1 MKSSTIKEL
10 GIVSLVVL
18 CVVLLWQ
25 NRSMRDEL
33 RQYRAVEN
41 FLAAEDRTGAE
52 CRMEVGSQDLQDET
66 ARRLLRIM
74 AAQKG
79 DASAQLGFAL
89 FELGEYP
96 SIQDIDAKREKWLLA
111 AARQG
116 DPECM
121 YSLAEFYNDRGAL
134 QRAFHWYREGAL
146 RNDARCMAA
155 LGQMYLDGEWVKAD
169 AEKAEYWFKKA
180 EAAGCSDTLLESWR
194 ARCVIP
200 QNAR

>member
-1 MKSSTIKEL
+1 MKASTIKEL

-33 RQYRAVEN
+33 RQYRAVET
-41 FLAAEDRTGAE
+41 FLAAEERTGAE
-52 CRMEVGSQDLQDET
+52 CRTEVGNQVMQDET
-66 ARRLLRIM
+66 ARRMLRIM

-79 DASAQLGFAL
+79 DARAQLGFAL

-96 SIQDIDAKREKWLLA
+96 SIQDMDAKREKWLLA

-121 YSLAEFYNDRGAL
+121 FALAEFYNQSGAHR
-134 QRAFHWYREGAL
+134 QAFHWYREGAL
-146 RNDARCMAA
+146 RNDARCMAM
-155 LGQMYLDGEWVKAD
+155 LGQMYLDGAAVEAD
-169 AEKAEYWFKKA
+169 ASQAEYWFQKA
-180 EAAGCSDTLLESWR
+180 EAAGCSDTLLEEWKSR
-194 ARCVIP
+194 RVIP
-200 QNAR
+200 QNGR

>member
-52 CRMEVGSQDLQDET
+52 CRTEVGSQDLQDET

-111 AARQG
+111 AVRQG
-116 DPECM
+116 NPECM

-155 LGQMYLDGEWVKAD
+155 LGQMYLDGAWVKAD
-169 AEKAEYWFKKA
+169 AEQAEYWFKKA
-180 EAAGCSDTLLESWR
+180 EAAGCSDTLLKSWR

>member
-1 MKSSTIKEL
+1 MKASTIKEA

-52 CRMEVGSQDLQDET
+52 CRTEVGSQDLQDET
-66 ARRLLRIM
+66 ARRMLRIM

-79 DASAQLGFAL
+79 DARAQLGFAL

-116 DPECM
+116 NPECM
-121 YSLAEFYNDRGAL
+121 FALAEFYNQGGAL

-155 LGQMYLDGEWVKAD
+155 LGQMYLDGTGVKAD
-169 AEKAEYWFKKA
+169 ASQAEFWFKKA
-180 EAAGCSDTLLESWR
+180 EAAGCPDTLLEEWKTR
-194 ARCVIP
+194 RVIP